1 MINLQAEKKAII
13 QRFEQ
18 IDDADLI
25 QAVKSI
31 LDYGM
36 RHNTSPAVGYRTNG
50 EPITAIDLE
59 SSIVE
64 AERDVEA
71 GDYHTIN
78 DLKKESEN
86 W

>member
-1 MINLQAEKKAII
+1 MIDVQAEKKAII
-13 QRFEQ
+13 QCVEQ

-36 RHNTSPAVGYRTNG
+36 RHNKPPVVGYRANG
-50 EPITAIDLE
+50 ELITSLDLE
-59 SSIVE
+59 SNIVE

-71 GDYHTIN
+71 GDYQTIE